1 MKKIKIISAVI
12 ITFFIVGCKK
22 YDNEGPWRIRI
33 EDGGEVYNYSGITR
47 NPAISTKGTA
57 SFGSSANINGTNDYN
72 TRSKFIVELG
82 NISRIDLDLIFTC
95 SDSAILA
102 NLKKT
107 NPNTVRFNAF
117 KQIIKPGIYAF
128 KNAAIETFFFYK
140 DKSGQ
145 LWATDDRQNNFL
157 EVVSVGPNTQDNT
170 ANALIAQIN
179 FDIGLRDI
187 NYTVTKRI
195 KGSIF
200 SFYNLD

>member
-12 ITFFIVGCKK
+12 ITFFIAGCKK
-22 YDNEGPWRIRI
+22 YDNEGPWKIKI
-33 EDGGEVYNYSGITR
+33 EDGAEVYNYSGITN
-47 NPAISTKGTA
+47 NPRVSSRGTA
-57 SFGSSANINGTNDYN
+57 SFKSSANLNGTNDYN

-95 SDSAILA
+95 SDSTILA

-107 NPNTVRFNAF
+107 NSNTVRFNAL

-128 KNAAIETFFFYK
+128 KSASIEAFIFYK

-145 LWATDDRQNNFL
+145 LWATDVRQANFL

-179 FDIGLRDI
+179 FDIALTDI
-187 NYTVTKRI
+187 NYTITKRI

>member
-1 MKKIKIISAVI
+1 MKHITTIAAVI
-12 ITFFIVGCKK
+12 IFFFIAGCKK
-22 YDNEGPWRIRI
+22 YDNDGLWRVRI
-33 EDGGEVYNYSGITR
+33 EDGAEVYNYSGITR
-47 NPAISTKGTA
+47 NSAISSRGTA
-57 SFGSSANINGTNDYN
+57 SFESSANINGTNDYN

-82 NISRIDLDLIFTC
+82 NISSIGMDLIFNC
-95 SDSAILA
+95 SDSSIVA

-107 NPNTVRFNAF
+107 NSNTVRFNAL
-117 KQIIKPGIYAF
+117 KQVIKPGIYAF
-128 KNAAIETFFFYK
+128 KNAPIETFFFYK

-145 LWATDDRQNNFL
+145 LWATDERQNNFL
-157 EVVSVGPNTQDNT
+157 EVVSVGPNAQDNT

-187 NYTVTKRI
+187 NFTATKRI